1 MKEGDYK
8 ILITVYEA
16 NDLEP
21 KPAEFLFFDLNKSA
35 CDAFVEIDIRGEIR
49 KTAVAMLWFRCVNR
63 QTILFGKNLFTIN
76 LQIWRFKTLTI
87 PR

>member
-49 KTAVAMLWFRCVNR
+49 KTAVAML
-63 QTILFGKNLFTIN
+63 
-76 LQIWRFKTLTI
+76 
-87 PR
+87 